1 MFSDWW
7 DVKEFWKSSRKIGG
21 SPELN
26 ARHQRGPK
34 GCAVGLRTLARPH
47 KMWLQKDRHKGAKQA
62 EYLAR
67 SKRYQVFKPWGALRI
82 RETCS
87 VITAEHARFDAS
99 CTCQSWCQDTLD
111 KNGGG
116 CCWRHVDSIT
126 GYKRAVQRD
135 FSQPNKG
142 TVGNG
147 STLKAGKSYLKRC

>member
-26 ARHQRGPK
+26 YRHQRGPK
-34 GCAVGLRTLARPH
+34 GCAVGLRTLVRPH

-67 SKRYQVFKPWGALRI
+67 SKRYHVFKPWGELRI

-116 CCWRHVDSIT
+116 GVAGNMLIALQGIKEQSKEIFLNQT
-126 GYKRAVQRD
+126 RAQLEMVQH
-135 FSQPNKG
+135 SK
-142 TVGNG
+142 
-147 STLKAGKSYLKRC
+147 LAKAI